1 MKLMPHVYQVAG
13 VSLSHA
19 YDAAAYLIEGTE
31 GLYLLDCGTPDG
43 FEAIIGN
50 IQKLQFAPEDI
61 RAVYG
66 THGHYDHVGA
76 AVLFKQKYGCSLCL
90 HEEDVRQVEEADPV
104 KTTAEILYG
113 RAFPPC
119 QVDRRLA
126 DGDTVEFG
134 NGIAMEVLHTPG
146 HTPGGCCY
154 YLEKEKALFSGDTL
168 FCQSVG
174 RTDFPGGSMSGIV
187 RSIKDKLMVL
197 PDEVK
202 VYPGHMDRTS
212 IGAER
217 AHNPYL

>member
-1 MKLMPHVYQVAG
+1 MIGLRDVY
-13 VSLSHA
+13 HA
-19 YDAAAYLIEGTE
+19 
-31 GLYLLDCGTPDG
+31 
-43 FEAIIGN
+43 
-50 IQKLQFAPEDI
+50 
-61 RAVYG
+61 
-66 THGHYDHVGA
+66 
-76 AVLFKQKYGCSLCL
+76 
-90 HEEDVRQVEEADPV
+90 DVFV
-104 KTTAEILYG
+104 KDEEILE
-113 RAFPPC
+113 
-119 QVDRRLA
+119 LA
-126 DGDTVEFG
+126 G
-134 NGIAMEVLHTPG
+134 MELKVLHTPG
-146 HTPGGCCY
+146 HTAGGCCY

>member
-1 MKLMPHVYQVAG
+1 MKIEQYCVGQVATNC
-13 VSLSHA
+13 
-19 YDAAAYLIEGTE
+19 YFIINNETKEMLIVDPGDSAQMLADRIRRENLE
-31 GLYLLDCGTPDG
+31 PKAVLL
-43 FEAIIGN
+43 
-50 IQKLQFAPEDI
+50 
-61 RAVYG
+61 
-66 THGHYDHVGA
+66 THGHFDHAMA
-76 AVLFKQKYGCSLCL
+76 AEELAEMFGIKIYAHEAEKDTLKDPGKNVSLMIGL
-90 HEEDVRQVEEADPV
+90 RDVYHADVFV
-104 KTTAEILYG
+104 KDEEILE
-113 RAFPPC
+113 
-119 QVDRRLA
+119 LA
-126 DGDTVEFG
+126 G
-134 NGIAMEVLHTPG
+134 MELKVLHTPG
-146 HTPGGCCY
+146 HTAGGCCY

>member
-1 MKLMPHVYQVAG
+1 MKIEQYCVGQVATNC
-13 VSLSHA
+13 
-19 YDAAAYLIEGTE
+19 YFIINNETKEMLIVDPGDSAQMLADRIQRENLE
-31 GLYLLDCGTPDG
+31 PKAVLL
-43 FEAIIGN
+43 
-50 IQKLQFAPEDI
+50 
-61 RAVYG
+61 
-66 THGHYDHVGA
+66 THGHFDHAMA
-76 AVLFKQKYGCSLCL
+76 AEELAEMFGIKIYAHEAEKDTLKDPGKNVSLMIGL
-90 HEEDVRQVEEADPV
+90 RDVYQADVFV
-104 KTTAEILYG
+104 KDEEILE
-113 RAFPPC
+113 
-119 QVDRRLA
+119 LA
-126 DGDTVEFG
+126 G
-134 NGIAMEVLHTPG
+134 MELKVLHTPG
-146 HTPGGCCY
+146 HTAGGCCY

>member
-1 MKLMPHVYQVAG
+1 MKIEQYCVGQVATNC
-13 VSLSHA
+13 
-19 YDAAAYLIEGTE
+19 YFIINNETKEMLIVDPGDSAQMLADRIRRENLE
-31 GLYLLDCGTPDG
+31 PKAVLL
-43 FEAIIGN
+43 
-50 IQKLQFAPEDI
+50 
-61 RAVYG
+61 
-66 THGHYDHVGA
+66 THGHFDHAMA
-76 AVLFKQKYGCSLCL
+76 AEELAEMFGIKIYAHEAEKDTLKDPGKNVSLMIGL
-90 HEEDVRQVEEADPV
+90 RDVYQADVFV
-104 KTTAEILYG
+104 KDEEILE
-113 RAFPPC
+113 
-119 QVDRRLA
+119 LA
-126 DGDTVEFG
+126 G
-134 NGIAMEVLHTPG
+134 MELKVLHTPG
-146 HTPGGCCY
+146 HTAGGCCY

>member
-1 MKLMPHVYQVAG
+1 MLKTHRMEEIMKIEQYCVGQVATNC
-13 VSLSHA
+13 
-19 YDAAAYLIEGTE
+19 YFIINNETKEMLIVDPGDSAQMLADRIRRENLE
-31 GLYLLDCGTPDG
+31 PKAVLL
-43 FEAIIGN
+43 
-50 IQKLQFAPEDI
+50 
-61 RAVYG
+61 
-66 THGHYDHVGA
+66 THGHFDHAMA
-76 AVLFKQKYGCSLCL
+76 AEELAEMFGIKIYAHEAEKDTLKDPGKNVSLMIGL
-90 HEEDVRQVEEADPV
+90 RDVYHADVFV
-104 KTTAEILYG
+104 KDEEILE
-113 RAFPPC
+113 
-119 QVDRRLA
+119 LA
-126 DGDTVEFG
+126 G
-134 NGIAMEVLHTPG
+134 MELKVLHTPG
-146 HTPGGCCY
+146 HTAGGCCY